1 MPKEKISRNLAQISL
16 LVPKI
21 FLDRFDEATEEL
33 FPSRS
38 EAIRRGMNL
47 VLREAEPATSRRG
60 ET

>member
-1 MPKEKISRNLAQISL
+1 MPKEKISRDLAHISL

-21 FLDRFDEATEEL
+21 FLERFDEATEDF

-47 VLREAEPATSRRG
+47 VLREAEPATARRG